1 MSKKTVKEIHDLF
14 LQNIREENEKERKE
28 IPSFEFNLNLKK
40 KFISVG
46 KETLKPNKM
55 KIYNL
60 KTNHTID
67 KDKISK
73 TFDKETKNKNKTSL
87 KHKIFSDKEYLT
99 FMLNDFKLIFSSIKR
114 KQNKFNV
121 SNYNYNNNNNRTMM
135 SNFKTLKNENKFRQY
150 NTFRGSRNSN
160 ILFNN
165 SNNIRTYN
173 YKPINLLEQII
184 GDKYFVENYCY
195 NLTQNNEEKKHSFR
209 ENNK

>member
-55 KIYNL
+55 KIFNL

-67 KDKISK
+67 KGKINK
-73 TFDKETKNKNKTSL
+73 TFDKKIKNKNKTSL
-87 KHKIFSDKEYLT
+87 KHNIFSDKEYLT
-99 FMLNDFKLIFSSIKR
+99 YMLNDLKLIFSSIKR
-114 KQNKFNV
+114 RQRNFNA
-121 SNYNYNNNNNRTMM
+121 STYNYSNNNRTMM
-135 SNFKTLKNENKFRQY
+135 SNFKTIKNENKFRQY
-150 NTFRGSRNSN
+150 NTYRGSRNSN
-160 ILFNN
+160 TLFNN

-173 YKPINLLEQII
+173 YKPVNLLKQII